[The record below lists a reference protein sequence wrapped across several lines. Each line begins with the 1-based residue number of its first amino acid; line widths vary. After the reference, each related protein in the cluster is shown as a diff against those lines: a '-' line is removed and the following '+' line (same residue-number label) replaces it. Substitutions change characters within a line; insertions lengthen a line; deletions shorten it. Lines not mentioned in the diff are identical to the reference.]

1 MSATAVKPASG
12 TWDIKA
18 RHRFLIWTAALAG
31 AVLVIALAVYG
42 LPYYLL
48 PPAARTLAAR
58 HRQLKPSG
66 SIGHP
71 LGILSG
77 VLFALM
83 FLYPLRKRWQWL
95 GRIGKT
101 KHWLDYHILMG
112 LVAPILIT
120 FHSSF
125 KLNGIAGLAYWI
137 MMSVMAS
144 GIVGRYLYG
153 RIPRKLDA
161 AEMSLDEMQ
170 QASRQLTE
178 QLHSAKVISPQRLE
192 RVMRMPSIEEVQGMP
207 LLTALWTLVVIDLKR
222 PFLLWELRREAGGLR
237 AHSPELKQ
245 VLEAARKQT
254 ALSRNIVF
262 LGKIQKLFHLW
273 HVIHRPFSYSF
284 ALLAVLH
291 VVVAM
296 LFGYFGR

>member
-1 MSATAVKPASG
+1 M
-12 TWDIKA
+12 
-18 RHRFLIWTAALAG
+18 
-31 AVLVIALAVYG
+31 
-42 LPYYLL
+42 
-48 PPAARTLAAR
+48 
-58 HRQLKPSG
+58 
-66 SIGHP
+66 
-71 LGILSG
+71 
-77 VLFALM
+77 
-83 FLYPLRKRWQWL
+83 
-95 GRIGKT
+95 
-101 KHWLDYHILMG
+101 
-112 LVAPILIT
+112 APILIT

-192 RVMRMPSIEEVQGMP
+192 RVMRMPSIEEVQGIA

-262 LGKIQKLFHLW
+262 LGRFRSCSI
-273 HVIHRPFSYSF
+273 S
-284 ALLAVLH
+284 
-291 VVVAM
+291 
-296 LFGYFGR
+296 GT